1 MKFTNV
7 KKWLAML
14 LAVCSMLSLV
24 ACGKSDKDSAGDD
37 SEKATKVAVVFA
49 SSGLGDKSFND
60 ALYDGMK
67 KAESTMGI
75 QWVYSEPKDDAEYEG
90 LISGYADSGDCDLII
105 CLGGSQSSS
114 LENVAPNYPQQKFVI
129 LDAVVEGDNIRS
141 YTWRDQ
147 ELGFLAGFLGASL
160 SDTNTLGFIGAHDIP
175 LCNLGAAG
183 MIAGAHY
190 ANPDCQV
197 LVDYANGWAEVNGC
211 YELATSMHEQGA
223 SLLYHTASAGGLG
236 ILNAGKE
243 KNFLTIFFDGNLN
256 ADAPQTN
263 IASAIRDF
271 PACAQEA
278 IQEVIDGKFT
288 AGAIEKGLAE
298 NSLYLDFDGSA
309 YQIPADVM
317 EKYNAA
323 VAAIKKQRCGRR
335 RKSPSAQHGAEGL
348 PGLRPRALSA
358 EINHLRKEGHC
369 EKNKDSI
376 VAVFVGS
383 GAGAVRADHTAY
395 RAGSSGRILE
405 HTHRLL
411 RQHQELSECAGIYAA
426 ADHDRSRRGGG
437 LPERCFQ
444 HRR

>member
-14 LAVCSMLSLV
+14 LVVCSMLSLV
-24 ACGKSDKDSAGDD
+24 ACGKSDKDPAGDD
-37 SEKATKVAVVFA
+37 SEKGTKVAVVFA

-90 LISGYADSGDCDLII
+90 LISGYADNGDCDLII

-147 ELGFLAGFLGASL
+147 ELGFLAGFLGACL

-223 SLLYHTASAGGLG
+223 SLIYHTASAGGLG

-243 KNFLTIFFDGNLN
+243 KNFLTVFFDGNLN

-278 IQEVIDGKFT
+278 IQDVMDGKFT

-298 NSLYLDFDGSA
+298 DSLYLDFDGSA

-323 VAAIKKQRCGRR
+323 VAAIKDGTIVV
-335 RKSPSAQHGAEGL
+335 PSTIEEA
-348 PGLRPRALSA
+348 
-358 EINHLRKEGHC
+358 KVW
-369 EKNKDSI
+369 K
-376 VAVFVGS
+376 
-383 GAGAVRADHTAY
+383 
-395 RAGSSGRILE
+395 
-405 HTHRLL
+405 
-411 RQHQELSECAGIYAA
+411 AA
-426 ADHDRSRRGGG
+426 
-437 LPERCFQ
+437 
-444 HRR
+444 

>member
-7 KKWLAML
+7 KKWLSML
-14 LAVCSMLSLV
+14 LVVCSMLSLA
-24 ACGKSDKDSAGDD
+24 ACGKSDKDPAGDD
-37 SEKATKVAVVFA
+37 SEKGTKVAVVFA

-197 LVDYANGWAEVNGC
+197 LV
-211 YELATSMHEQGA
+211 
-223 SLLYHTASAGGLG
+223 GL
-236 ILNAGKE
+236 
-243 KNFLTIFFDGNLN
+243 
-256 ADAPQTN
+256 
-263 IASAIRDF
+263 
-271 PACAQEA
+271 C
-278 IQEVIDGKFT
+278 
-288 AGAIEKGLAE
+288 
-298 NSLYLDFDGSA
+298 
-309 YQIPADVM
+309 
-317 EKYNAA
+317 
-323 VAAIKKQRCGRR
+323 QRLGRG
-335 RKSPSAQHGAEGL
+335 Q
-348 PGLRPRALSA
+348 
-358 EINHLRKEGHC
+358 
-369 EKNKDSI
+369 
-376 VAVFVGS
+376 
-383 GAGAVRADHTAY
+383 
-395 RAGSSGRILE
+395 
-405 HTHRLL
+405 RLL
-411 RQHQELSECAGIYAA
+411 
-426 ADHDRSRRGGG
+426 
-437 LPERCFQ
+437 
-444 HRR
+444 